1 MRCDANSKP
10 EIKILCFQIFKGN
23 FDRNTE
29 VKRILSSGIAGRG
42 LRIICRD
49 VHGSC
54 CMRVELFG
62 EPMLRGIIFQVI

>member
-1 MRCDANSKP
+1 MHCDANNQP
-10 EIKILCFQIFKGN
+10 EIKIICFQIFKGN

-29 VKRILSSGIAGRG
+29 VKRILRSGAAGRG
-42 LRIICRD
+42 LRIFPRD

-62 EPMLRGIIFQVI
+62 EAMLISNRFHVI